1 MNTKFGPE
9 GSVRSAGE
17 TDLPVIVQLIH
28 ELAVYEKLENEITS
42 DPERMRRDLFGSKPV
57 AEVLI
62 AEWAGEPVGFA
73 LFFQNYST
81 FLGKP
86 GLYLEDLFVQPAF
99 RGKGL
104 GKSLILKI
112 AALAME
118 RDCGRFE
125 WAVLDWNQPSIEFY
139 KALGAKPMSEWTIFR
154 LSGDELRKYAT
165 AGVQ

>member
-1 MNTKFGPE
+1 MQTNLE
-9 GSVRSAGE
+9 GEGLVRSACE
-17 TDLPVIVQLIH
+17 ADLPVIIQFIH
-28 ELAVYEKLENEITS
+28 ELALYEKLEQEITS
-42 DPERMRRDLFGSKPV
+42 NIERMRRDLFGSKPV

-62 AEWAGEPVGFA
+62 AEWSGKSVGFA

-99 RGKGL
+99 RGRGL
-104 GKSLILKI
+104 GKALILKI
-112 AALAME
+112 AALAVE

-154 LSGDELRKYAT
+154 LSGDELKKYASP
-165 AGVQ
+165 

>member
-1 MNTKFGPE
+1 MQTNLE
-9 GSVRSAGE
+9 GEGLVRSACE
-17 TDLPVIVQLIH
+17 ADLPVIIQFIH
-28 ELAVYEKLENEITS
+28 ELALYEKLEQEITS
-42 DPERMRRDLFGSKPV
+42 NIERMRRDLFGSKPV

-99 RGKGL
+99 RGRGL
-104 GKSLILKI
+104 GKALILKI
-112 AALAME
+112 AALAVE

-154 LSGDELRKYAT
+154 LSGDELKKYASP
-165 AGVQ
+165 